1 MLSALIYSC
10 AGVKQSKIARSS
22 VFDVAFRDFRL
33 LWAAGIVEI
42 SHETTVPKVDWAA
55 QLDGSFQN
63 VGA

>member
-1 MLSALIYSC
+1 
-10 AGVKQSKIARSS
+10 VKQSKIARSS